1 MFLTLPVAFGQM
13 PAGQVLGPMF
23 FALLALAALTSSIV
37 IFEAIVVWL
46 EEYSSWSRRR
56 LAALAGLAIWF
67 AGLATVF
74 SFNLWADIRPLGMF
88 AAFENKTIF
97 DLLDYLVSNLLMPL
111 GGIVVC
117 ILAAWILPAAVTRA
131 GTGIVGE
138 KTFKLWKWLARYF
151 APLIIA
157 LVFLVNLV

>member
-1 MFLTLPVAFGQM
+1 MRIVHRDGMFTNA
-13 PAGQVLGPMF
+13 
-23 FALLALAALTSSIV
+23 
-37 IFEAIVVWL
+37 
-46 EEYSSWSRRR
+46 SRLFWEGSRNPLR
-56 LAALAGLAIWF
+56 CRNGSGTTRILAIWF

-74 SFNLWADIRPLGMF
+74 SFNIWADIRPLGMF
-88 AAFENKTIF
+88 ATFADKTIF

-117 ILAAWILPAAVTRA
+117 VLAAWLLPAATARMQ
-131 GTGIVGE
+131 TGIAGE
-138 KTFKLWKWLARYF
+138 KTFKAWKWLVRYF